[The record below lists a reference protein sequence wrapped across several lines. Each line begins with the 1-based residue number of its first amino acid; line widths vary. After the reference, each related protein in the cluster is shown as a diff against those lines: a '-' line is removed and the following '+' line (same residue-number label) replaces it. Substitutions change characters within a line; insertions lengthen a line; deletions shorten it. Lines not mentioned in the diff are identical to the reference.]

1 MNESTRLEI
10 LQGRNK
16 FMEKMTLFSIV
27 LSIVSNIAAGL
38 PWAFIGVI
46 AVFGSLCY
54 GGLVLLNKN
63 ERYIR
68 FVPMYVN
75 IVLALLT
82 LAMIY
87 QDHNFLTY
95 FTVFFNLVL
104 LSFYQD
110 KSTMITGG
118 VLQLLITIVTY
129 IFIGKEV
136 FPEWGIADIVSLG
149 SFIVLFTALFVFQST
164 FFNKLQIENHVK
176 EQREQKQKQKIQEI
190 LSMIKDRVVDEFSYE
205 LKRNIDET
213 SQTSGEISRTFT
225 EVVKEINH
233 QFINIENIDYSID
246 STGKSV
252 GQATASTK
260 NIRNLVDNSVSSIA
274 MGEEKVNSI
283 FKEAV
288 VVGNIIDESANTM
301 EHLHKESEKIGNI
314 IETIDEIAQKT
325 QYLSINANIEATK
338 HANAGFGVI
347 ANEIRKLAD
356 DSAASATE
364 ISEILKGLR
373 SSVGIASTQTTLGQ
387 KALMTTKKRTEE
399 TLHVFE
405 SINKNINSV
414 VREVEI
420 TDIIMEKVEQNTI
433 IAKQQIQNVS
443 QIASGTQEHVQ
454 DVLET
459 TETQIQK
466 VKEIEVSFV
475 ELEKSLL
482 ELYEMANEKEGD

>member
-1 MNESTRLEI
+1 MNESKRIEI
-10 LQGRNK
+10 LQGRNQ

-27 LSIVSNIAAGL
+27 LSIISNVVAGL
-38 PWAFIGVI
+38 PWAFIGIVAI
-46 AVFGSLCY
+46 VGGISY
-54 GGLVLLNKN
+54 GGLILLNKK
-63 ERYIR
+63 ERYIKII
-68 FVPMYVN
+68 PIYVN
-75 IVLALLT
+75 AVLLCLT
-82 LAMIY
+82 LMMIW
-87 QDHNFLTY
+87 QDHTFLTY

-104 LSFYQD
+104 MSFYQD
-110 KSTMITGG
+110 KGTMILGG
-118 VLQLLITIVTY
+118 VLQLITTIITY
-129 IFIGKEV
+129 VLFGKEV
-136 FPEWGIADIVSLG
+136 FPGWGTADIVSLS
-149 SFIVLFTALFVFQST
+149 SFILIFTGLFVFQSG
-164 FFNKLQIENHVK
+164 FFNRLQMENHLK
-176 EQREQKQKQKIQEI
+176 EEREQKQKQKIQEI
-190 LSMIKDRVVDEFSYE
+190 LSTIKDRVVDEFSFE

-225 EVVKEINH
+225 EVAKEINH

-252 GQATASTK
+252 DKATAATK

-274 MGEEKVNSI
+274 MGEEKVKSI
-283 FKEAV
+283 FKEAAI
-288 VVGNIIDESANTM
+288 VGNIIDESADTM
-301 EHLHKESEKIGNI
+301 EHLHKESEKIGSI

-356 DSAASATE
+356 DSAASATQ

-405 SINKNINSV
+405 SINQNINSV

-420 TDIIMEKVEQNTI
+420 TDIIMGKVEQNTI

-454 DVLET
+454 DVLGT

-466 VKEIEVSFV
+466 VKDIEGSFA
-475 ELEKSLL
+475 ELEQSLL